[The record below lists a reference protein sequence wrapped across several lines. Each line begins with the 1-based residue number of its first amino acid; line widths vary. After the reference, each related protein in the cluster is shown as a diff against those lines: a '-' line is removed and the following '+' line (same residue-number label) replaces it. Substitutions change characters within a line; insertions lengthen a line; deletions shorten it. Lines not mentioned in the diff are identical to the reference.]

1 MYDRMLLNAPLRLK
15 RSWRMEAKAILYHSN
30 KEDECKKFISKK
42 DYLILSKNSKDDIW
56 LGKGMYFWD
65 NRGNANWWNQKQSR
79 RKPNE
84 VYSIA
89 VVNADLCEL
98 LDLTDFDIYMKLEEL
113 WEAACKKMKKN
124 SNVPLGNKLNF
135 FFDSYGFETM
145 YAIIKVYGK
154 YNSTPSQGL
163 FKFEYSSM
171 RAEPTIGVK
180 CIFNIRDKRC
190 IIEKE
195 LVN

>member
-1 MYDRMLLNAPLRLK
+1 MRTCEFFCLKYKSIRSKIPLKNEHYKKDDDFFKL
-15 RSWRMEAKAILYHSN
+15 

-79 RKPNE
+79 RKPDE
-84 VYSIA
+84 VYSIT

-135 FFDSYGFETM
+135 SL
-145 YAIIKVYGK
+145 IHLVLK
-154 YNSTPSQGL
+154 QGML
-163 FKFEYSSM
+163 
-171 RAEPTIGVK
+171 
-180 CIFNIRDKRC
+180 
-190 IIEKE
+190 
-195 LVN
+195 